1 MTPGIWQNASSGG
14 GYSVVYTFP
23 GKNCK
28 VSTYPFRFS
37 RMVDT
42 FFGAVAGLI
51 ISIQQG
57 Q

>member
-1 MTPGIWQNASSGG
+1 MTPGIWQNTSSGE

-42 FFGAVAGLI
+42 FFRGWLLA
-51 ISIQQG
+51 
-57 Q
+57 